1 MIPIRTCQ
9 EIDKMHRAGEILS
22 KIMEALAGRV
32 KPGVATLD
40 FDRAAAQAIS
50 QSGGV
55 SAFKGYRGYP
65 AHICVSVNE
74 EVVHG
79 IPGKRKLMDGD
90 IVSIDIG
97 IQLDGFFADMA
108 KTFPVGCVSPEKQK
122 LIETARVSLD
132 EAIKAF
138 KPGAKLGDVSRAVE
152 RYVEAQ
158 GFSVVRDFVGHG
170 IGCSLHEEPQIPN
183 FTSPGEAGPV
193 LKEGMV
199 FAIEPMINAG
209 GWEVEILKDGWTAVT
224 RDRKPSAH
232 FEHTVALEKEGPR
245 ILTQ

>member
-9 EIDKMHRAGEILS
+9 EIDKMHRAGKILS
-22 KIMEALAGRV
+22 KIMEELAKRV

-40 FDRAAAQAIS
+40 FDRVAAKAIS
-50 QSGGV
+50 RSGAV
-55 SAFKGYRGYP
+55 SAFKGYHGYP

-79 IPGKRKLMDGD
+79 IPGKRKLMAGD

-97 IQLDGFFADMA
+97 IELDGFFSDMA
-108 KTFPVGCVSPEKQK
+108 KTFPVGSVSPEKQK

-138 KPGAKLGDVSRAVE
+138 KPGAKLGEVSRAVQ
-152 RYVEAQ
+152 RYVEAR

-170 IGCSLHEEPQIPN
+170 IGSQLHEEPQIPN
-183 FTSPGEAGPV
+183 FSFSDEVGPV

-224 RDRKPSAH
+224 RDREPSAH
-232 FEHTVALEKEGPR
+232 FEHTVALGIEGPK